1 MSHLTNLHGHE
12 IEQKSEAWRFND
24 FLQPCFGFYRVALN
38 KVMGLICAGLSLC
51 TPPLHY
57 RTSEGVL
64 WRVRSLV
71 TLVGVFF
78 SRWFEDSQLWRWSC
92 AGRVFGAAS
101 RPQHVGP
108 NSKNKHLG
116 VELVPQCE
124 DFNEEHVELA
134 QTHSQRKLNPSLPDF
149 PPPFHL
155 PSPLFSPILCN
166 RLSSTMG

>member
-1 MSHLTNLHGHE
+1 MSHLTTLHGHE
-12 IEQKSEAWRFND
+12 IEQKSEAWRFSD
-24 FLQPCFGFYRVALN
+24 FLQPCFWFFTVL
-38 KVMGLICAGLSLC
+38 GLIKLRVWYVQAYRRARLFALPNIRGCVVACEVTFVACFCLPLVCEQRVMEIVLC
-51 TPPLHY
+51 WP
-57 RTSEGVL
+57 
-64 WRVRSLV
+64 
-71 TLVGVFF
+71 
-78 SRWFEDSQLWRWSC
+78 C
-92 AGRVFGAAS
+92 FGAAS

-155 PSPLFSPILCN
+155 PSPLFSPILCS